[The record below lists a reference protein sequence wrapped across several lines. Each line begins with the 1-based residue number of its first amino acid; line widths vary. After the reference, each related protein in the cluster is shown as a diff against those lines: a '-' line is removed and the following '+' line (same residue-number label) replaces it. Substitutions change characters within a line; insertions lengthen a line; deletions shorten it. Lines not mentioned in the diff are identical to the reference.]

1 MTTKSSAKRTE
12 IKAEFLSTSSVNPF
26 IANISSSRA
35 VMDSSHLRQTV
46 PLIYP
51 DEMTITTGTPYELG
65 KYIDDIRVE
74 DDSVVRGAIAKY
86 REMNLETPPEYSLLT
101 EIERNGEP
109 YLDIIHMP
117 MYKASHGFFGY
128 QLEPTDEFNDIGH
141 ASVLLKDTVLA
152 KTASLA
158 DSGAYKFGVSA
169 NTVFMSH
176 PSVAEDG
183 FVVSQSF
190 LDKTQFSSITTRIID
205 LDKGCLP
212 LNLYGKNGEF
222 KFIPDIGE
230 RVRPDGLL
238 CATRDRYDWLSV
250 SDLNNNNI
258 SEPDYTFDSLSYVNV
273 DSVVIDIEVI
283 KGEHFKPEYPE
294 SMRVQLDKYYD
305 MFINYCRNVVNTYEN
320 VLKEKR
326 AMYGKEDAI
335 RLTPRLHR
343 FLTEAKV
350 HLSLADGGR
359 NKLSY
364 RRQQIDQYRVKV
376 TTMSIVRPSHGF
388 KLTDV
393 HAAKGVICHVLADE
407 FMPVDENGV
416 RADVIADNT
425 STISRMNLG
434 RAYESYLGA
443 YSRDNRT
450 KLLNYFVPKYGNN
463 MDGVSDEDL
472 LYFRNYVRGMYSLI
486 NTEMIEYLD
495 GLDNEGLRAHLEVVI
510 NEDLILYYPTDNEYN
525 VVDVISN
532 IEKTEYKPHLGKVK
546 YMDDLGNFVS
556 SEEDIRMGK
565 MYFLVLE
572 KIANDYSAVSSSRVN
587 NFGFPIRTN
596 NRIDKFKYPH
606 SLAPTKTL
614 GETEVR
620 IITSYTPPETIA
632 ELVDQNLSLTT
643 HKQIIKQI
651 LESDKAF
658 DGSLKLDRTTNPYG
672 NSKSLAVLK
681 HMFNASG
688 FDFTKSED

>member
-1 MTTKSSAKRTE
+1 MTTKSSNKKTE
-12 IKAEFLSTSSVNPF
+12 IHMEFLGTAAINPF
-26 IANISSSRA
+26 VANNSSSRM
-35 VMDSSHLRQTV
+35 VMDSSHFRQTV
-46 PLIYP
+46 PLVYP
-51 DEMTITTGTPYELG
+51 DEITIKTGMCYELG
-65 KYIDDIRVE
+65 KYIDDVRVE
-74 DDSVVRGAIAKY
+74 DDSVVRGAVSKY
-86 REMNLETPPEYSLLT
+86 REMNLEHPPEYALLT
-101 EIERNGEP
+101 EIERHGEP
-109 YLDIIHMP
+109 FLDIIEMP

-128 QLEPTDEFNDIGH
+128 QLEPTQEFSDIGH
-141 ASVLLKDTVLA
+141 ASVLAKDTILA
-152 KTASLA
+152 KTTSLS

-190 LDKTQFSSITTRIID
+190 LDKTQFTSITTRIID
-205 LDKGCLP
+205 LDKKCMP
-212 LNLYGKNGEF
+212 LNLYGKTGEF

-230 RVRPDGLL
+230 KVRPDGLL
-238 CATRDRYDWLSV
+238 CATRERYDWLSV
-250 SDLNNNNI
+250 SDLNDANI
-258 SEPDYTFDSLSYVNV
+258 SEPDYTFDLLTYVNV
-273 DSVVIDIEVI
+273 DSTVIDIEVI

-305 MFINYCRNVVNTYEN
+305 MFINYCRNVVNSYEN
-320 VLKEKR
+320 ILKEKR
-326 AMYGKEDAI
+326 AMYGKDDAI

-376 TTMSIVRPSHGF
+376 TTMSVVRPSHGF
-388 KLTDV
+388 KITDI
-393 HAAKGVICHVLADE
+393 HASKGVNCHVLPDE

-443 YSRDNRT
+443 CSRDNRT
-450 KLLNYFVPKYGNN
+450 RLINYFVPKYGQSVEAV
-463 MDGVSDEDL
+463 DDADL
-472 LYFRNYVRGMYSLI
+472 EYFRNYVTGMYELI
-486 NTEMIEYLD
+486 NPDMVEFLN
-495 GLDNEGLRAHLEVVI
+495 GLDSDGLRAHLHSVLF
-510 NEDLILYYPTDNEYN
+510 EDLYLYFPPDNAIN
-525 VVDVISN
+525 IVDVIRRL
-532 IEKTEYKPHLGKVK
+532 EETPYKPHLGKVS
-546 YMDDLGNFVS
+546 YMDDLGNYVTTD
-556 SEEDIRMGK
+556 ENIRMGK
-565 MYFLVLE
+565 LYFLVLE

-651 LESDKAF
+651 LESGTAF
-658 DGSLKLDRTTNPYG
+658 DGNLHLDRTANPYG

-688 FDFTKSED
+688 FDFTKSND